1 MHDTK
6 DLQSTN
12 VHIKVQNFGP
22 IEQAEIDLRPLTVFV
37 GESNTGKTYLAA
49 LIYALHQHFEG
60 FSRFPCSDSSVISL
74 GFLYRQHHHQPSEIQ
89 AELEEEMLETLEKLN
104 APKRLFKFLDLPQW
118 MRDRLESNLTDQ
130 ESLRSALKR
139 CFDFSSVSGLIRFTN
154 SQNNEM
160 KVGLKILAKNQI
172 LWSFDMSDSG
182 NGLITD
188 GHVNR
193 DMVLRANGK
202 SIFSKMPDVKS
213 LIQLLRVPQHER
225 ANLYYL
231 PAARSALMQIHG
243 VIESSLIERAT
254 PTGSE
259 RFPKASTF
267 SGMIAD
273 FLQQIIHYKER
284 NGSADQVSSIA
295 KVLEDEILHGQ
306 IEVKRPVSEGYPE
319 FLYRPQQT
327 EQVLRMSQVSAMV
340 SELTPLVLFLRGV
353 IRPGDTLIIEE
364 PEAHLHPRAQTEIAL
379 TFARLVRSGV
389 CLVVTTHSDWLLQQ
403 IGNLIRQGEL
413 KKQNADIREAGDWLL
428 KEDVGAWWFHADKPV
443 VEIPFDRIEGIE
455 PSDYEDIADGLYN
468 TFVELER
475 QFLEEE
481 AANANE

>member
-1 MHDTK
+1 MRDIKDTH
-6 DLQSTN
+6 SPN

-22 IEQAEIDLRPLTVFV
+22 IKHAEIDLRPLTVFV

-74 GFLYRQHHHQPSEIQ
+74 GFLYRQYHQPAEIQ
-89 AELEEEMLETLEKLN
+89 AEMEEEMLETLENLN
-104 APKRLFKFLDLPQW
+104 APKRSFKFSDLPQW
-118 MRDRLESNLTDQ
+118 MRDRLESNFTDQ
-130 ESLRSALKR
+130 ENLRNKLKR
-139 CFDFSSVSGLIRFTN
+139 CFDFSSVSGLIRFTGG
-154 SQNNEM
+154 QNNGM
-160 KVGLKILAKNQI
+160 KVGLKVLEKNQI
-172 LWSFDMSDSG
+172 LWSFDMSNFG
-182 NGLITD
+182 NRLVTD
-188 GHVNR
+188 GRVNQ

-202 SIFSKMPDVKS
+202 SIFSKIPDVKS
-213 LIQLLRVPQHER
+213 LIQFLRVPQDER

-231 PAARSALMQIHG
+231 PAARSAIMQIHG
-243 VIESSLIERAT
+243 VIASSLIERAT

-259 RFPKASTF
+259 RFPEASTF

-273 FLQQIIHYKER
+273 FLQQIIHYKGR
-284 NGSADQVSSIA
+284 NGSADPVSSIA
-295 KVLEDEILHGQ
+295 KALEDDILHGQ
-306 IEVKRPVSEGYPE
+306 IEVKRPVPEGYPE

-379 TFARLVRSGV
+379 TFARLVRAGV
-389 CLVVTTHSDWLLQQ
+389 RLVVTTHSEWLLQQ
-403 IGNLIRQGEL
+403 IGNLIREGEL
-413 KKQNADIREAGDWLL
+413 KKQDVDTRESGDWLL

-475 QFLEEE
+475 RFLEEE